1 MSNASHDY
9 LVVGAGAAGC
19 IVANRLTASG
29 RHTVLLLEAGGR
41 DTNPWIPIP
50 AGISRLLAIPDL
62 LWLNR
67 ITPKPEFGGRSIAL
81 LQGKLL
87 GGGTSINGMMYVRG
101 QRSDYNSW
109 SELGCTGW
117 SWDEVLP
124 YFKKSECLEEGGSDA
139 FHGRSGELKLSW
151 MKENIHDTARAFLEA
166 AQQGGLRFNEDMNSG
181 VQEGIGYLLGCIYKG
196 RRQSTANTFL
206 RAAARRPN
214 LETRTT
220 SLVRR
225 VLFEERRAEGVEIED
240 ASGTVS
246 TVRCNREV
254 LLCAGTLST
263 PLVLQR
269 SGVGEAAHLAS
280 LGIQPVVDL
289 PQVGKNLQ
297 DHLFAHLKFRLREPR
312 FSLNATLSSMPRMA
326 LEAMKWL
333 LFGTGWLN
341 VTSSHLTSFF
351 RSGPDVHRPDVQASM
366 RPFTFTILPSGA
378 PKIDDFPGMTVSAI
392 QTHPYSR
399 GEVRI
404 RSRDPHEDGTI
415 DANYLSDPRDIAILA
430 RGLARIRG
438 TMRQPAIADRVVEE
452 VEPGADVTSPEALE
466 HHLRTEC
473 QTVYHPV
480 GTCRMGADADAVL
493 DPALR
498 VRGVQGL
505 RVIDA
510 SVMPVISS
518 GNTVAPAMMIGEKGA
533 DLTLADAR

>member
-41 DTNPWIPIP
+41 DTSPWITIP

-101 QRSDYNSW
+101 QRGDYNSW

-206 RAAARRPN
+206 RAAAGRPN

-225 VLFEERRAEGVEIED
+225 VLFEERRAVGVEIED

-269 SGVGEAAHLAS
+269 SGVGDAAHLAS

-438 TMRQPAIADRVVEE
+438 IMRQPAIADRVVEE

>member
-1 MSNASHDY
+1 
-9 LVVGAGAAGC
+9 
-19 IVANRLTASG
+19 
-29 RHTVLLLEAGGR
+29 
-41 DTNPWIPIP
+41 
-50 AGISRLLAIPDL
+50 
-62 LWLNR
+62 
-67 ITPKPEFGGRSIAL
+67 
-81 LQGKLL
+81 
-87 GGGTSINGMMYVRG
+87 
-101 QRSDYNSW
+101 
-109 SELGCTGW
+109 
-117 SWDEVLP
+117 
-124 YFKKSECLEEGGSDA
+124 
-139 FHGRSGELKLSW
+139 
-151 MKENIHDTARAFLEA
+151 
-166 AQQGGLRFNEDMNSG
+166 
-181 VQEGIGYLLGCIYKG
+181 
-196 RRQSTANTFL
+196 
-206 RAAARRPN
+206 
-214 LETRTT
+214 
-220 SLVRR
+220 
-225 VLFEERRAEGVEIED
+225 
-240 ASGTVS
+240 
-246 TVRCNREV
+246 
-254 LLCAGTLST
+254 
-263 PLVLQR
+263 
-269 SGVGEAAHLAS
+269 
-280 LGIQPVVDL
+280 
-289 PQVGKNLQ
+289 
-297 DHLFAHLKFRLREPR
+297 
-312 FSLNATLSSMPRMA
+312 MA

-351 RSGPDVHRPDVQASM
+351 RSGPDVDRPDVQASM

-430 RGLARIRG
+430 RGLERIRG
-438 TMRQPAIADRVVEE
+438 IMRQPAIADRVVEE

-493 DPALR
+493 DPELR

-533 DLTLADAR
+533 DLTLTDAR

>member
-101 QRSDYNSW
+101 QRGDYNSW

-206 RAAARRPN
+206 RAAAGRPN

-225 VLFEERRAEGVEIED
+225 VLFEERRAVGVEIED
-240 ASGTVS
+240 ASRTVS

-269 SGVGEAAHLAS
+269 SGVGDAAHLAS

-438 TMRQPAIADRVVEE
+438 IMRQPAIADRVVEE

>member
-101 QRSDYNSW
+101 QRGDYNSW

-206 RAAARRPN
+206 RAAAGRPN

-225 VLFEERRAEGVEIED
+225 VLFEERRAVGVEIED

-269 SGVGEAAHLAS
+269 SGVGDAAHLAS

-351 RSGPDVHRPDVQASM
+351 RSGPDVDRPDVQASM

-399 GEVRI
+399 GEARI

-438 TMRQPAIADRVVEE
+438 IMRQPAIADRVVEE

>member
-101 QRSDYNSW
+101 QRGDYNSW

-166 AQQGGLRFNEDMNSG
+166 AQQDGLRFNEDMNSG

-206 RAAARRPN
+206 RAAAGRPN

-225 VLFEERRAEGVEIED
+225 VLFEERRAVGVEIED

-269 SGVGEAAHLAS
+269 SGVGDAAHLAS

-438 TMRQPAIADRVVEE
+438 IMRQPAIADRVVEE

>member
-206 RAAARRPN
+206 RAAAGRPN

-225 VLFEERRAEGVEIED
+225 VLFEERRAVGVEIED

-269 SGVGEAAHLAS
+269 SGVGDAAHLAS

-438 TMRQPAIADRVVEE
+438 IMRQPAIADRVVEE

>member
-29 RHTVLLLEAGGR
+29 RHRVLLLEAGGR
-41 DTNPWIPIP
+41 DTSPWIPIP

-101 QRSDYNSW
+101 QRGDYNSW

-206 RAAARRPN
+206 RAAAGRPN

-225 VLFEERRAEGVEIED
+225 VLFEERRAVGVEIED

-269 SGVGEAAHLAS
+269 SGVGDAAHLAS
-280 LGIQPVVDL
+280 LGIRPVVDL
-289 PQVGKNLQ
+289 PPVGKNLQ

-351 RSGPDVHRPDVQASM
+351 RSRPDVDRPDVQASM

-415 DANYLSDPRDIAILA
+415 DANYLSDPRDIAIFA

-438 TMRQPAIADRVVEE
+438 IMQQPAIADRVVEE

>member
-41 DTNPWIPIP
+41 DTSPWITIP
-50 AGISRLLAIPDL
+50 AGISRLLAMPDL

-101 QRSDYNSW
+101 QRGDYNSW

-206 RAAARRPN
+206 RAAAGRPN

-225 VLFEERRAEGVEIED
+225 VLFEERRAVGVEIED

-269 SGVGEAAHLAS
+269 SGVGDAAHLAS

-289 PQVGKNLQ
+289 LQVGKNLQ

-351 RSGPDVHRPDVQASM
+351 RSGPDVDRPDVQASM

-438 TMRQPAIADRVVEE
+438 IMRQPAIADRVVEE

>member
-101 QRSDYNSW
+101 QRGDYNSW

-206 RAAARRPN
+206 RAAAGRPN

-225 VLFEERRAEGVEIED
+225 VLFEERRAVGVEIED

-269 SGVGEAAHLAS
+269 SGVGDAAHLAS

-438 TMRQPAIADRVVEE
+438 IMRQPAIADRVVEE

>member
-101 QRSDYNSW
+101 QRGDYNSW

-206 RAAARRPN
+206 RAAAGRPN

-225 VLFEERRAEGVEIED
+225 VLFEERRAVGVEIED

-269 SGVGEAAHLAS
+269 SGVGDAAHLAS

-415 DANYLSDPRDIAILA
+415 DANYLGDPRDIAILA

-438 TMRQPAIADRVVEE
+438 IMRQPAIADRVVEE

>member
-101 QRSDYNSW
+101 QRGDYNSW

-124 YFKKSECLEEGGSDA
+124 DFKKSECLEEGGSDA

-206 RAAARRPN
+206 RAAAGRPN

-225 VLFEERRAEGVEIED
+225 VLFEERRAVGVEIED

-269 SGVGEAAHLAS
+269 SGVGDAAHLAS

-438 TMRQPAIADRVVEE
+438 IMRQPAIADRVVEE

>member
-206 RAAARRPN
+206 RAAAGRPN

-225 VLFEERRAEGVEIED
+225 VLFEERRAVGVEIED

-438 TMRQPAIADRVVEE
+438 IMRQPAIADRVVEE